1 MKLCN
6 PEELKSMIEKE
17 MAGKFGASR
26 TTCREARAILLSVNA
41 GRY

>member
-17 MAGKFGASR
+17 MAGKFGASLP
-26 TTCREARAILLSVNA
+26 ADIKKSNDK
-41 GRY
+41 